1 MVASE
6 PIDPDTSITQQMS
19 RAARA
24 IPGLVPSLDLA
35 AAADGLA
42 GGTTEKR
49 TCFCSESV
57 ERARVHPGLSA
68 RESDSLGAMVL
79 VSSATEGAAVA
90 VEARES
96 VEGATMSLICIEK
109 RLRLCLPDQG
119 YIARPMT
126 TRHSTA
132 QFRVRLCR
140 VHGTVA
146 GHSRKE
152 IQW

>member
-19 RAARA
+19 SAARA

-49 TCFCSESV
+49 TCFCSESE
-57 ERARVHPGLSA
+57 ERARVHPGLS
-68 RESDSLGAMVL
+68 SDSLGAMVL
-79 VSSATEGAAVA
+79 VSSATEGAAVT

-96 VEGATMSLICIEK
+96 VEGATMPLICMVRK
-109 RLRLCLPDQG
+109 RLEDLGISRPRLYRQ
-119 YIARPMT
+119 ARDDK
-126 TRHSTA
+126 A
-132 QFRVRLCR
+132 QP
-140 VHGTVA
+140 
-146 GHSRKE
+146 
-152 IQW
+152 I